1 MAYARYGRDS
11 KYYVFWHE
19 SKEQAAR
26 LDKAKATETLAIWH
40 QNHRSKNEGTLFT
53 YEQIVRMLATEDF
66 SAIAGYQPSDRD
78 FLQPLL
84 REFVS
89 DVDAE
94 YKRNS

>member
-26 LDKAKATETLAIWH
+26 PDKTKATETLAIWH
-40 QNHRSKNEGTLFT
+40 QDHRSKKEGTFFT
-53 YEQIVRMLATEDF
+53 YEQVVRMLETADF
-66 SAIAGYQPSDRD
+66 SAIAGYQSSDRD

-94 YKRNS
+94 YQRNS

>member
-26 LDKAKATETLAIWH
+26 SDKKKAAETLAIWH
-40 QNHRSKNEGTLFT
+40 EDHRAEPKGTLFT
-53 YEQIVRMLATEDF
+53 YEEVARMLETGDF
-66 SAIAGYQPSDRD
+66 SAIAGFQPFDRE

-84 REFVS
+84 QEFVS

-94 YKRNS
+94 YQRNS

>member
-1 MAYARYGRDS
+1 MAYARYGLVS

-26 LDKAKATETLAIWH
+26 PDKTKATETLAIWH
-40 QNHRSKNEGTLFT
+40 QDHRAKSEGTSFT
-53 YEQIVRMLATEDF
+53 YEQIVRMLETTDF
-66 SAIAGYQPSDRD
+66 SAIAGYDPSDRE

-94 YKRNS
+94 YQQNS